1 MTTTT
6 TTTTTIKHT
15 HPDAIAR
22 YLAAHV
28 HHDTDLLAASFH
40 EDARVTD
47 EGRTHVGRPAIQAW
61 RAAAEAR
68 YQYRLT
74 PLGLLRDGAD
84 AYRLLAHV
92 EGNFPGK
99 RADLMHVFTLRQG
112 LIASLEIRGPV
123 ELEGRRAL
131 VTGGTKGIG
140 EAVVAQLA
148 AAGATVLATA
158 RNRPEHTNMPDSA
171 AFVAA
176 DIATPA
182 GCAAVAQ
189 AVQDTL
195 GGVDIVVHVAGGS
208 SAPSGGFAA
217 LDDGEWQ
224 QAFELN
230 LYPAV
235 RLDRALLPGMLAQGC
250 GVVVHVTSIQRQLPL
265 PDATTAYAAAK
276 AALST
281 YSKSLSK
288 EVSPRGVRVVRVSPG
303 WVETQAAVAL
313 VDRLAQ
319 AKGTDH
325 DGAQRLLMDSL
336 GGIPLGRPALPR
348 EVADLVGF
356 LVSARAGAITGT
368 EYVIDGGTVPTA

>member
-1 MTTTT
+1 MTNAITR
-6 TTTTTIKHT
+6 I
-15 HPDAIAR
+15 HPEPIAR
-22 YLAAHV
+22 YLASHE
-28 HHDTDLLAASFH
+28 HPDTDTLAACFH
-40 EDARVTD
+40 EDASVAD
-47 EGRTHVGRPAIQAW
+47 EGRTHVGRQAIRAW
-61 RAAAEAR
+61 RAAARAK

-74 PLGLLRDGAD
+74 PLALLQDGAD

-99 RADLMHVFTLRQG
+99 RADLMHVFVLRQG
-112 LIASLEIRGPV
+112 LIASLEIRSPV

-148 AAGATVLATA
+148 GAGATVLATA
-158 RNRPEHTNMPDSA
+158 RHLPGHPGHPGPA

-189 AVQDTL
+189 AVQDML

-217 LDDGEWQ
+217 LDDGHWQ
-224 QAFELN
+224 QAFDLN

-235 RLDRALLPGMLAQGC
+235 RIDRALLPGMLAQGG
-250 GVVVHVTSIQRQLPL
+250 GVVVHITSIQRQLPL

-288 EVSPRGVRVVRVSPG
+288 EVSPKGVRVVRVSPG

-313 VDRLAQ
+313 VDRLAE
-319 AKGTDH
+319 ANGTDH
-325 DGAQRLLMDSL
+325 EGARQQLMDSL

-356 LVSARAGAITGT
+356 LVSSRAGAITGT